1 MPNNQ
6 ELEDRFL
13 VFFEADVLHLYT
25 NHPDKYELDT
35 AYYGGVLK
43 TTEDY
48 YYKLESLDRL
58 NECILQIR
66 FAYHRKEDG
75 TECIG
80 VFAPDLDKV
89 SEIELKKWR
98 PFFVQKSLLV
108 EKDERYEKWYDRYIN
123 GSWNVPIEPRR
134 QLSYVIKKI
143 NACCKTLVELPLYTA
158 VPDNAIIYPISQNTH
173 AYEDAHQTLYGFL
186 VDSLS
191 KKSLLKLAKL
201 RNKTIL
207 EADNMK
213 PPTLLRHVFCEFD
226 KDSKLHTLL
235 AEVSKQRSK
244 PTHGVRETA
253 KESNAFED
261 FKNDLEIAVE
271 VYEELL
277 ELIES
282 EFSISSEHELRR
294 HDMIE
299 FLPKIAG
306 DVHQQS
312 STCQATRMVD
322 KTVEKV
328 SYGMREEIEG
338 VQQSQVL
345 YVHFTNGEILAM
357 DTGSN
362 IADMVDETDMKPDEL
377 HVEFGLKWVAAP
389 SNRSDFIKND
399 D

>member
-1 MPNNQ
+1 MPDNQ

-13 VFFEADVLHLYT
+13 VFFEADVLHFYT

-35 AYYGGVLK
+35 DYYGGVLK

-58 NECILQIR
+58 NEYILQIR

-89 SEIELKKWR
+89 SEIELKKWH
-98 PFFVQKSLLV
+98 PFFVQKSLLA
-108 EKDERYEKWYDRYIN
+108 EKDERFEKWYDRYIN
-123 GSWNVPIEPRR
+123 GSWNVPIEPRKK
-134 QLSYVIKKI
+134 LSYIIKKI

-158 VPDNAIIYPISQNTH
+158 IPDNAIIYPISQNTY
-173 AYEDAHQTLYGFL
+173 AYENAHQRLYGFL

-191 KKSLLKLAKL
+191 KKCLLALAKL

-213 PPTLLRHVFCEFD
+213 SPTLLRHVFSEFD
-226 KDSKLHTLL
+226 KQSKLHTLL
-235 AEVSKQRSK
+235 SKVSEKRSK
-244 PTHGVRETA
+244 PSHGVRDAA

-271 VYEELL
+271 VYEKLL
-277 ELIES
+277 ELVES
-282 EFSISSEHELRR
+282 EFSVTAEHELRR
-294 HDMIE
+294 HEIME
-299 FLPKIAG
+299 GLPKIIG
-306 DVHQQS
+306 GVESHYS
-312 STCQATRMVD
+312 ICKATKMEG

-328 SYGMREEIEG
+328 WFGMRKEIKD
-338 VQQSQVL
+338 VHQSEVL
-345 YVHFTNGEILAM
+345 YMQFTDGEIMAIE
-357 DTGSN
+357 TGSN
-362 IADMVDETDMKPDEL
+362 ALDFLHRNGINPNEL
-377 HVEFGLKWVAAP
+377 NIDLMLTWVPAP
-389 SNRSDFIKND
+389 SNKK
-399 D
+399 